1 MAVNPTGPGAPGGQP
16 PGGGGGFTQGAVR
29 AGAVGE
35 GGGGGRGPGIGKP
48 GKPFGGLMSSEFA
61 VWLLTA
67 LLVCL
72 AGLLADDIEPI
83 TVWTLVTALS
93 FAFIIS
99 RGLAKHEHRSGH
111 GDDYHA

>member
-1 MAVNPTGPGAPGGQP
+1 MAVNPQGPGAPGAP
-16 PGGGGGFTQGAVR
+16 PPPGGGGFTQGAVR
-29 AGAVGE
+29 AGAVG
-35 GGGGGRGPGIGKP
+35 GGGGSGPGIGKP

-61 VWLLTA
+61 IWLFTA
-67 LLVCL
+67 IAVCL

-83 TVWTLVTALS
+83 TVWTLITALS